1 MCISLAIKKQ
11 RAVLV
16 IFTLSIRLGGC
27 AEEDKSYVAFEGGGV
42 IFNYRIAEAYYG
54 INLRPMRRLR
64 PGTVLEVE
72 FENPSGGEPY
82 LVRKTVGAPKL
93 RYTVRTPPV
102 QGVKGNRDYR
112 VFVRVLSHD
121 GTLLATYT
129 KSVHSDLDQSV
140 LPKAPLV
147 VGPGYHHPLP
157 ANRSQ

>member
-16 IFTLSIRLGGC
+16 IFTLSILLGGC
-27 AEEDKSYVAFEGGGV
+27 AEEDKPHVAFEGGGF

-82 LVRKTVGAPKL
+82 LVRRTVGAPKL
-93 RYTVRTPPV
+93 RYTMRTPPV
-102 QGVKGNRDYR
+102 QGVKGDRDYR
-112 VFVRVLSHD
+112 IIVRVRSHD

-129 KSVHSDLDQSV
+129 KSVHSDLDQSF

-147 VGPGYHHPLP
+147 VGPGYHRPLP